1 MVLRFGTTKFPNA
14 YHFHTLATPDIHNT
28 TKSQHR
34 SIERTRGVVYFMT
47 AHTTLLRLEDLGN
60 MADIKEKTFLETE
73 NN

>member
-1 MVLRFGTTKFPNA
+1 
-14 YHFHTLATPDIHNT
+14 
-28 TKSQHR
+28 
-34 SIERTRGVVYFMT
+34 MT